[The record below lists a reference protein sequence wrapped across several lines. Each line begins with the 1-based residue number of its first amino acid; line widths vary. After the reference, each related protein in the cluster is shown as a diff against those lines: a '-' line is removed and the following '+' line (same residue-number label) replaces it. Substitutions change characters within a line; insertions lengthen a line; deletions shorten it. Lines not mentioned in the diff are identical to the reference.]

1 MMSLNSE
8 ASMENNQQHVECTP
22 PKQTKTKQNGTMET
36 VLTKLYSKEMVTKN
50 KPKCEEWILRV
61 AQCAVFST
69 AVLAAWFK
77 FSQTNEVWPLVHNRE
92 NYFTSIQIGLVNKN
106 QIIPVKILNNTMP

>member
-1 MMSLNSE
+1 MDIKIYYLPTIYLL
-8 ASMENNQQHVECTP
+8 C
-22 PKQTKTKQNGTMET
+22 
-36 VLTKLYSKEMVTKN
+36 
-50 KPKCEEWILRV
+50 R
-61 AQCAVFST
+61 FST

-92 NYFTSIQIGLVNKN
+92 NYFTSIQIGLVNEN